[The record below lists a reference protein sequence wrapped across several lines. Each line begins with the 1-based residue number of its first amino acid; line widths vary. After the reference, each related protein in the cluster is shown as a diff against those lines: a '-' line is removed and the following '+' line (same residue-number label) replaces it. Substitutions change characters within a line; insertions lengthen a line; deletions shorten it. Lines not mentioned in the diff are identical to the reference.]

1 MKKSLNRQY
10 ATGNWQCATATLS
23 VARDPDS
30 GRKSTCKC
38 NPLLTDDGKMYHAK
52 YYLLNFRKN
61 YFMRKLLVAASLL
74 MIASLVAFKTGKDGE
89 LPIGASLPKSDIKM
103 KDVTGKEVSFQDAKK
118 QNGLLVM
125 FSCNTCP
132 YVIRNQSRTREI
144 CQYAAEK
151 EIGVMV
157 LNSNEG
163 SRDGD
168 DSFDEMKAYAKDQH
182 YNWYYVVDRDNV
194 MADAFGA
201 NRTPECFLF
210 DKSGKLVYHG
220 AIDDNPGDN
229 MNVKRKHLQQAM
241 EEMLAGKEVSI
252 KTSRS
257 VGCGI
262 KRI

>member
-1 MKKSLNRQY
+1 MSKFF
-10 ATGNWQCATATLS
+10 
-23 VARDPDS
+23 VVVP
-30 GRKSTCKC
+30 
-38 NPLLTDDGKMYHAK
+38 
-52 YYLLNFRKN
+52 
-61 YFMRKLLVAASLL
+61 LL
-74 MIASLVAFKTGKDGE
+74 MIAPLVAFKTVNDGE
-89 LPIGASLPKSDIKM
+89 LPIGASIPKSNIKM
-103 KDVTGKEVSFQDAKK
+103 KDVAGKEVSLQDAKK

-144 CQYAAEK
+144 CRYAAEK
-151 EIGVMV
+151 QIGVML

-163 SRDGD
+163 QRDGD
-168 DSFDEMKAYAKDQH
+168 DSFNEMKAYAKDQQ
-182 YNWYYVVDRDNV
+182 YEWFYVVDRNNE

-201 NRTPECFLF
+201 VRTPECFLF

-220 AIDDNPGDN
+220 AIDDNPADN

-241 EEMLAGKEVSI
+241 DEMLAGREVSV